1 MCYRDNDKKYCS
13 GHGQCKYDATVDAL
27 PYCVCNHAFDAAGC
41 AALGLYYRVEYGA
54 CSFHDFSLGF
64 EVCFKQG
71 LCGICADEAPGRA
84 RAALA
89 AAAIALL
96 VAFL

>member
-13 GHGQCKYDATVDAL
+13 GHGQCKYDPTVDAL
-27 PYCVCNHAFDAAGC
+27 PFCVCDHAFDASGC
-41 AALGLYYRVEYGA
+41 AALGLYYREEFGA

-84 RAALA
+84 RTALA